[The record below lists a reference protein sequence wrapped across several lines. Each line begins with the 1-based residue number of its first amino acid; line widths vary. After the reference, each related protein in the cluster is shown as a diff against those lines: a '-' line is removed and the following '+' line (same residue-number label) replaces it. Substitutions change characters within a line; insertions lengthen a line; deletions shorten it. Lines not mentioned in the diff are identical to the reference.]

1 MTQKDILDFLREND
15 MFKVSVVE
23 KKAGIPTRSL
33 YKALNGEQNLKPEYI
48 EKLIKVLTPMG
59 LNLKEK
65 FKVVSIINNK
75 GGVAK
80 TTTACN
86 LGAALSR
93 LGKKVLLVD
102 ADPQGNL
109 TQHLGYKNPQVFEGK
124 ELSDIIEN
132 KCDVNIAILKYQDNL
147 HLIPSTTNLDFTNKN
162 LNRNS
167 GPSSYKLVKRLLID
181 KLEADYDYIFFDLSP
196 SFALITNDACLIAS
210 NRAIIPVDASEFAFR
225 GIQNVINH
233 IDDYKEENA
242 SLDILGFLF
251 TKSGRT
257 KDMNNYKKALRDTNY
272 RVFDTEIAVRDMA
285 YNKGPILGKDIFS
298 LYEDKS
304 LKKQEKD
311 GIKKAMEEHTSLAQE
326 FIAYV

>member
-1 MTQKDILDFLREND
+1 MTQKDILDFVGENE
-15 MFKVSVVE
+15 MLKISVVE

-48 EKLIKVLTPMG
+48 EKLIQVLTPLG
-59 LNLKEK
+59 LKLKDK

-93 LGKKVLLVD
+93 MGKKVLLID

-109 TQHLGYKNPQVFEGK
+109 TQHLGYKDPQQFESR
-124 ELSDIIEN
+124 ELSDVIEGN
-132 KCDVNIAILKYQDNL
+132 CNVNDSILKYQENL
-147 HLIPSTTNLDFTNKN
+147 HIIPSTTNLDFTNKN

-167 GPSSYKLVKRLLID
+167 GPSSYKLVKRLVID
-181 KLEADYDYIFFDLSP
+181 KIEMEYDYIFFDLSP

-210 NRAIIPVDASEFAFR
+210 NRALIPVDASEFAFR
-225 GIQNVINH
+225 GINNVINH
-233 IDDYKEENA
+233 INDYKEENPN
-242 SLDILGFLF
+242 LEILGFLF

-257 KDMNNYKKALRDTNY
+257 KDMNKYKEALRSTNYK
-272 RVFDTEIAVRDMA
+272 VFNTEIAVRDMA
-285 YNKGPILGKDIFS
+285 YNKGPLYGKDIFS
-298 LYEDKS
+298 LFEDES
-304 LKKQEKD
+304 LKRQEKE
-311 GIKKAMEEHTSLAQE
+311 GIKKGMEEHTNLATE
-326 FIAYV
+326 FIEYV